1 MHALTTSFIFW
12 AVVAVGLF
20 WSLGAYNRLVRA
32 RADMLHALQALAQ
45 QWQGNAQT
53 VRQQL
58 AALSHSPET
67 DSVWAS
73 LGDEASSWRPLALA
87 TKQFQVCLAA
97 LLTKPHHIPDID
109 DMASVRA
116 AHEVMLG
123 AWQRLLGAHDDLA
136 GAAVPQSFELLW
148 QHHSLLAQEK
158 LRHYNAQVQS
168 YNHAVRQFPA
178 IVLSWLFGFKL
189 AQTL

>member
-1 MHALTTSFIFW
+1 MHALTTSFVFW
-12 AVVAVGLF
+12 AVVAVVLF
-20 WSLGAYNRLVRA
+20 WSLGAYNRLVRS
-32 RADMLHALQALAQ
+32 RADMLRALQALAQ
-45 QWQGNAQT
+45 QWQSNAQAL
-53 VRQQL
+53 RQQL
-58 AALSHSPET
+58 AALSHAPET

-73 LGDEASSWRPLALA
+73 LGDEASNWRPLALA
-87 TKQFQVCLAA
+87 TKQFQVCLAV
-97 LLTKPHHIPDID
+97 LLAKPQRIPPVD

-123 AWQRLLGAHDDLA
+123 AWQRLHGAHDDLA

-158 LRHYNAQVQS
+158 LRDYNAQVQS

-178 IVLSWLFGFKL
+178 IMLSWLFGFSQ
-189 AQTL
+189 AQTF